1 MPVEMSDPRHAL
13 GLAAEAAVAAW
24 LEATGWTLLARR
36 VRSAYGGEV
45 DILALDR
52 DGVLVAVEVRA
63 RRSART
69 GAAAVTLDR
78 RRVARLR
85 HTLSACA
92 AATRAPHHG
101 LRVDLVTAEP
111 MRSEPKRWC
120 LRRIA
125 GIDIA

>member
-1 MPVEMSDPRHAL
+1 MSDPRHAL

-36 VRSAYGGEV
+36 VRSVHGGEV

-69 GAAAVTLDR
+69 GAAALTLDR

-85 HTLSACA
+85 HTLSAW
-92 AATRAPHHG
+92 AATRAPHRG

-111 MRSEPKRWC
+111 MRSEPKRWR

>member
-1 MPVEMSDPRHAL
+1 MTDPRHAL

-36 VRSAYGGEV
+36 VRSVHGGEV

-69 GAAAVTLDR
+69 GAAELTVDR
-78 RRVARLR
+78 RRVTRLR
-85 HTLSACA
+85 RTLSARA
-92 AATRAPHHG
+92 AATGVAHRG
-101 LRVDLVTAEP
+101 LRVDLVSAEP
-111 MRSEPKRWC
+111 LPAVPRRWR

-125 GIDIA
+125 GIDLG

>member
-1 MPVEMSDPRHAL
+1 MTNPRHAL

-36 VRSAYGGEV
+36 VRSVHGGEV

-63 RRSART
+63 RHSART
-69 GAAAVTLDR
+69 GAASLTLNR
-78 RRVARLR
+78 RRVTRLR

-92 AATRAPHHG
+92 AATRVPHHG
-101 LRVDLVTAEP
+101 LRVDLVSAEP
-111 MRSEPKRWC
+111 LPAAPRRWR
-120 LRRIA
+120 LRRVA
-125 GIDIA
+125 GIDIG